1 MASRYIRN
9 TAILA
14 KIEGT
19 YGVDPSPAEAAN
31 AILVSNVTI
40 NPLNANNV
48 DRDLI
53 RSFMGASEQL
63 VGTAYV
69 EMSFDVEFA
78 GAGAAG
84 TAPAYGPLL
93 RACGYAETVSGG
105 IRVEYNPV
113 TPVVDSVTIYWF
125 SDGAKHI
132 AKGCRGS
139 WSIKMGVGARPVF
152 SFKFL
157 GIDGG
162 ITAATPSA
170 LTLTA
175 FKTPLVI
182 TDPNTGDVTFGAT
195 YTPATPTLT
204 GGTGYPSQ
212 GLDLDSGNAVNYT
225 PLLGGE
231 TIDVTNRAVSGSV
244 VLDLKAAQEVIEG
257 KLNAHFP
264 LAVWQTGSGTQSNMN
279 ANEVISNRAIE
290 LAGGTMGS
298 KSPIHPNDDVN
309 RSQSSNDVFPTAMHL
324 AAVDALETR
333 LLPAL
338 RSLHGALARKAEEFA
353 DVVKIGRTH
362 LQDATPLTL
371 GQEIG
376 GWAALVQ
383 RGAARIETSCTGL
396 YDLALGG
403 TAVGT
408 GVNCPPGFPERAIAL
423 LAELTGRPLRHAHA
437 RLPPRPWRS
446 AARITMGAAL
456 LARKSV
462 RMFPCTATMVMRR
475 CTSIRRMWE

>member
-14 KIEGT
+14 KIEST
-19 YGVDPSPAEAAN
+19 YGVDPTPSEGAN

-53 RSFMGASEQL
+53 RSYMGASEQL

-244 VLDLKAAQEVIEG
+244 VLDLTAAQEVTFMGNVKANTLQSIGLMHGTTAGYKVMLFAPAAQLINPKKVDVNG
-257 KLNAHFP
+257 KLMIGYDVRLTP
-264 LAVWQTGSGTQSNMN
+264 S
-279 ANEVISNRAIE
+279 
-290 LAGGTMGS
+290 AG
-298 KSPIHPNDDVN
+298 NDD
-309 RSQSSNDVFPTAMHL
+309 L
-324 AAVDALETR
+324 
-333 LLPAL
+333 
-338 RSLHGALARKAEEFA
+338 KI
-353 DVVKIGRTH
+353 VVH
-362 LQDATPLTL
+362 
-371 GQEIG
+371 
-376 GWAALVQ
+376 
-383 RGAARIETSCTGL
+383 
-396 YDLALGG
+396 
-403 TAVGT
+403 
-408 GVNCPPGFPERAIAL
+408 
-423 LAELTGRPLRHAHA
+423 
-437 RLPPRPWRS
+437 
-446 AARITMGAAL
+446 
-456 LARKSV
+456 
-462 RMFPCTATMVMRR
+462 
-475 CTSIRRMWE
+475 